1 MITLPISELQ
11 EGMICAKPLLTKRGQ
26 SIAKEGTVL
35 TGQLIARLSFYK
47 IDSVTV
53 EDPPKPAEPEPVAVP
68 EPEHAP
74 VTEAVAEPDNGPS
87 HIEEHISYSQK
98 LKASPQFQQFQ
109 LDYTLNMEYLK
120 ENMDAIIAGAGAECV
135 DLLLENTECLFKS
148 KTSIELFDMIH
159 NMRGSDDSVYAHSLN
174 VALISRAIGKWL
186 KLEREDLNTLTV
198 AGLLHDIGKTQIPDE
213 ILNKPGRY
221 TDEERSIVE
230 SHTSLGRNLL
240 KDKDFDSRVLKAAMQ
255 HHERQDGS
263 GYPRHLESEEID
275 DFASIVAIADVYDAM
290 TAVRSYRNP
299 LCAFQVIAEFQKEG
313 FQKYNTKIL
322 LTFLERIA
330 ATYQNSRVILSDMR
344 TGQVVY
350 INKRSLSK
358 PVIKL
363 DNGEIVDLSNARN
376 AELFIQ
382 AIV

>member
-1 MITLPISELQ
+1 MVTLPLSELKD
-11 EGMICAKPLLTKRGQ
+11 GMICAKPLLTKRGQ

-35 TGQLIARLSFYK
+35 TSQLIARLSFYK
-47 IDSVTV
+47 IETVTV
-53 EDPPKPAEPEPVAVP
+53 EDPPQEEEPAPVEAPVA
-68 EPEHAP
+68 AP
-74 VTEAVAEPDNGPS
+74 VVESAPAPAAAPS
-87 HIEEHISYSQK
+87 RLESISYSQK
-98 LKASPQFQQFQ
+98 LKASPQFKQFQ

-120 ENMDAIIAGAGAECV
+120 ENMDAIIAGAGAECCG
-135 DLLLENTECLFKS
+135 LLLENTECLFKS

-186 KLEREDLNTLTV
+186 KLDLDTLNTLTV

-213 ILNKPGRY
+213 VLNKPGRY
-221 TDEERSIVE
+221 TDEERSLVE

-240 KDKDFDSRVLKAAMQ
+240 KDKDFDPRILKAAMQ

-263 GYPRHLESEEID
+263 GYPRHLETEEID

-313 FQKYNTKIL
+313 FQKYNTKFL

-330 ATYQNSRVILSDMR
+330 ATYQNSRVMLSDMR
-344 TGQVVY
+344 SGQVVY

-358 PVIKL
+358 PVVKL
-363 DNGEIVDLSNARN
+363 DNGEIIDLSNAKN
-376 AELFIQ
+376 ADIFIQ
-382 AIV
+382 SIL

>member
-1 MITLPISELQ
+1 MVTLPVAELKD
-11 EGMICAKPLLTKRGQ
+11 GMICAKPLLTKRGQ

-35 TGQLIARLSFYK
+35 TSQLIARLSFYK
-47 IDSVTV
+47 IETVTV
-53 EDPPKPAEPEPVAVP
+53 EDPVVEEEPVV
-68 EPEHAP
+68 E
-74 VTEAVAEPDNGPS
+74 VAEPVEPAAP
-87 HIEEHISYSQK
+87 EPAPVKQATVVEHISYSQK
-98 LKASPQFQQFQ
+98 LKASPQFKQFQ

-120 ENMDAIIAGAGAECV
+120 ENMEAIIAGAGSECT
-135 DLLLENTECLFKS
+135 DMLLENTECLFKS

-186 KLEREDLNTLTV
+186 KLERETLNTLTV

-221 TDEERSIVE
+221 TDEERSLVE
-230 SHTSLGRNLL
+230 SHTTLGRNLL
-240 KDKDFDSRVLKAAMQ
+240 KDKNFDARILKAAMQ

-263 GYPRHLESEEID
+263 GYPRHLEAEEID

-322 LTFLERIA
+322 LTFLEHIA
-330 ATYQNSRVILSDMR
+330 ATYQNSRVLLSDMR
-344 TGQVVY
+344 SGQVVY

-363 DNGEIVDLSNARN
+363 DNGEIIDLSNAKN
-376 AELFIQ
+376 SEIFIQ